1 MPSSENTSAARQPSR
16 GRAGAGSP
24 RPRLAAV
31 PDAPVPPPEGSR
43 RVPGSTDWAYTPG
56 MAVWRY
62 SRIDD
67 RWVKQLAWCPE
78 VSDAVR
84 YPAQDGRTITRSFK
98 VTVAGQTEVIP
109 AGDLLRGVAWPKFA
123 LASGFTGR
131 AVSETLVNI
140 VTDQASQLPDIIGY
154 PYFRDGL
161 LRLPPAEYLPDG
173 YGNGEGSTLAALT
186 ALVSGVAPYP
196 VAALLMGLS
205 ASAPWIGALKL
216 QPFTIHIVG
225 DTTTGKTTAVTAA
238 SALYGHGHK
247 GVTRI
252 WSGTT
257 IGAQGAFRDLGVLPV
272 FRDELGTM
280 KATPA
285 DRANMFSTI
294 MEGCYRTA
302 RTRDDLP
309 RPSASWASVCFSTG
323 NISAVPPSHMSAGTP
338 KGVIE
343 LHADGSRPV
352 IPPEVKTR
360 VQALTNDPEVEGA
373 WIPYAMKLPLEAM
386 RAEVERAG
394 KDLGDPAADG
404 LEWHMWRAMSLAL
417 AGARILAE
425 LTGVA
430 ELAVSAEMAA
440 RWVITDAETR
450 MAEIGADHGA
460 RLVDT
465 VAELLD
471 AHPSA
476 FGRGETSD
484 RIEQIGFITKTQDST
499 ELVCIYP
506 NRHAEIVRRAEVED
520 AMTALR
526 QLRESGQLHTTKG
539 LKYRARRGEGLI
551 YVYAYNLSAETGGN
565 RGNKGNSAGQGPDN
579 LFPPGP
585 VQGGTEGGTE
595 GGTGQFGACLLCGE
609 PTTNRVGGEPWHPW
623 CAGPEPETGA
633 EPDSVD
639 VDQVALCPGC
649 NLPLPA
655 GEGLTIGGYHVC
667 CAPEKPAEPSP
678 EPAPEAPAATA
689 PGDGQDQAP
698 EPAQTLSEA
707 EELAYF
713 AKEVRKVD
721 ADATDAD
728 IAAGLNIFHE
738 VTDGVRF
745 LSYAG
750 QVGQAWFSMLAAKH
764 ASIRRPEALTSP
776 VLREIW
782 DTAPLTRVNFVAKP
796 KTAIKPGKHF
806 VTSYDA
812 NGQFPA
818 AAGSADLGDGEP
830 VTVDKPRSISGLVN
844 LPGYVKLASQVKTGH
859 PAFGTLPAGRW
870 VAMPLVKFMVN
881 DLGLV
886 IPAERVVYWPKY
898 GRRLS
903 AYIGRYR
910 TARERL
916 TSARQTGPVRVA
928 LIGLKSQA
936 NVFISMFNSETYS
949 HGGFYRPDWNHMV
962 VATAE
967 ANALRQFYGPRA
979 KCKVAPVAKMADA
992 VYFVADKAPL
1002 VPDGLEIS
1010 SQLGKWKPDR
1020 HGPVTDD
1027 LVKAIRDG
1035 QPASVRDAVIR
1046 IDAERQAG

>member
-1 MPSSENTSAARQPSR
+1 VAI
-16 GRAGAGSP
+16 
-24 RPRLAAV
+24 
-31 PDAPVPPPEGSR
+31 
-43 RVPGSTDWAYTPG
+43 
-56 MAVWRY
+56 WRY
-62 SRIDD
+62 SRNDD
-67 RWVKQLAWCPE
+67 RWIKQLAWCPE

-84 YPAQDGRTITRSFK
+84 YPAQDGRTITRAFK
-98 VTVAGQTEVIP
+98 ITVAGQTEVIP
-109 AGDLLRGVAWPKFA
+109 AGDLVRGMAWPKFA

-161 LRLPPAEYLPDG
+161 LRLPPTEYLPDG

-186 ALVSGVAPYP
+186 ALISGVASYP
-196 VAALLMGLS
+196 VASLLMGLS

-225 DTTTGKTTAVTAA
+225 DTTTGKTTAITAA
-238 SALYGHGHK
+238 SALYGRGHK

-252 WSGTT
+252 WSGTA

-285 DRANMFSTI
+285 DRANLFSTI

-309 RPSASWASVCFSTG
+309 RPSASWASACFSTG

-343 LHADGSRPV
+343 IHADGNRPV
-352 IPPEVKTR
+352 IPPEAKTR

-373 WIPYAMKLPLEAM
+373 WVPYATSLPLETM
-386 RAEVERAG
+386 RAEVDRAG

-417 AGARILAE
+417 AGARILAD

-430 ELAVSAEMAA
+430 ELAASAELAA
-440 RWVITDAETR
+440 RRIIADAETR
-450 MAEIGADHGA
+450 MAEVGADHGA

-465 VAELLD
+465 VAEVFD

-476 FGRGETSD
+476 FGYGETSD
-484 RIEQIGFITKTQDST
+484 RIEQIGFVTKAQAGAD
-499 ELVCIYP
+499 LVCIYP

-520 AMTALR
+520 ALTALR

-539 LKYRARRGEGLI
+539 LKYRTRRGEGLI
-551 YVYAYNLSAETGGN
+551 YVYAYNLSAEIGGN
-565 RGNKGNSAGQGPDN
+565 RGNKGNSAVQGPDN

-585 VQGGTEGGTE
+585 VQGGTEGGTGPGA
-595 GGTGQFGACLLCGE
+595 GGTGPVNSDQDQADACMLCGE
-609 PTTNRVGGEPWHPW
+609 PTANLISGEPWHPW
-623 CAGPEPETGA
+623 CAGPEPETESGP
-633 EPDSVD
+633 EPEPEIQTEADLINAPAI
-639 VDQVALCPGC
+639 ALCPGC
-649 NLPLPA
+649 SLPLPA
-655 GEGLTIGGYHVC
+655 GEGLTIGGYHLC
-667 CAPEKPAEPSP
+667 CAPEDEP
-678 EPAPEAPAATA
+678 EPATELEPEAPAATA
-689 PGDGQDQAP
+689 PGDDHGQAP
-698 EPAQTLSEA
+698 EPVQAVSKPRAELSEA

-728 IAAGLNIFHE
+728 IAAGLAIFHE
-738 VTDGVRF
+738 VTGGVRWV
-745 LSYAG
+745 SYAG
-750 QVGQAWFSMLAAKH
+750 QVGQAWFSMLAARH

-776 VLREIW
+776 ILREIT
-782 DTAPLTRVNFVAKP
+782 DTAPLTRVYYVDKP

-812 NGQFPA
+812 NGQYPA

-830 VTVDKPRSISGLVN
+830 ITVDNPRLIDGLVN
-844 LPGYVKLASQVKTGH
+844 LPGYVKLAAQLRTGH
-859 PAFGTLPAGRW
+859 PAFGTIPAGRW
-870 VAMPLVKFMVN
+870 VAMPLVKFLVK
-881 DLGLV
+881 DLGLTV
-886 IPAERVVYWPKY
+886 PAEQAVYWPKH

-910 TARERL
+910 SARERL
-916 TSARQTGPVRVA
+916 TSAKQTGPVRVA
-928 LIGLKSQA
+928 LIALKSQA
-936 NVFISMFNSETYS
+936 NVFISMFNSSTYS

-967 ANALRQFYGPRA
+967 ANALRHFYGPRA
-979 KCKVAPVAKMADA
+979 KCKTAPVAKMADA
-992 VYFVADKAPL
+992 IYFIADKAPF
-1002 VPDGLEIS
+1002 VPEGLEIS
-1010 SQLGKWKPDR
+1010 GQLGKWKPDR
-1020 HGPVTDD
+1020 HGPVTDE
-1027 LVKAIRDG
+1027 LVKALRG
-1035 QPASVRDAVIR
+1035 THPSPASVRDAVIR
-1046 IDAERQAG
+1046 IDAERSDQP